1 MKPCA
6 AFGVL
11 ILVWVW
17 WTCIMML
24 NVHLEEVIGR
34 QILLTE
40 TIANRRV
47 ETTTHDAG
55 ITAHLSTA
63 PAEETDR
70 DYNTTIQYYN
80 WFGGLGWV
88 VVCLLPTIV
97 LIDDHNVALFF
108 SCGCA
113 LAFYVTM
120 ATMGFLEPNL
130 SWRQLE
136 LAERSLA
143 SGGEALIGCHIAPNP
158 SALTIKTNITYYTLV
173 DEEWGLDW
181 GRKSVKSERGSSW
194 VSAPIVYTGSVKG
207 CKFDPPV
214 YAGCIAKG
222 PTAKDCGFEQNAAF
236 TIIRKLAQS
245 EYLESEQRDKIPYSG
260 PSRFHHM
267 MEFNSQSRF
276 QTQQYVDKI
285 TGYKDDQWRNICIA
299 WFIVTGVMLLIATAL
314 TKFDIE
320 K

>member
-1 MKPCA
+1 MKPFA

-34 QILLTE
+34 QAFLE
-40 TIANRRV
+40 
-47 ETTTHDAG
+47 AG
-55 ITAHLSTA
+55 EMENNYDVA
-63 PAEETDR
+63 
-70 DYNTTIQYYN
+70 IQCYN
-80 WFGGLGWV
+80 WLGGLGWV
-88 VVCLLPTIV
+88 IVWLLLPTIV
-97 LIDDHNVALFF
+97 LVDVHDVALFF

-113 LAFYVTM
+113 FAFYVTM
-120 ATMGFLEPNL
+120 VTIGFLEPNL

>member
-34 QILLTE
+34 RALL
-40 TIANRRV
+40 IRADFHNN
-47 ETTTHDAG
+47 
-55 ITAHLSTA
+55 
-63 PAEETDR
+63 
-70 DYNTTIQYYN
+70 YNLEIQLYN
-80 WFGGLGWV
+80 WLGGWGWV
-88 VVCLLPTIV
+88 AVSLLATTSV
-97 LIDDHNVALFF
+97 AIDKDSKGLFF
-108 SCGCA
+108 NFGCA
-113 LAFYVTM
+113 LTFY
-120 ATMGFLEPNL
+120 ATMVTIGFLEPNL

-299 WFIVTGVMLLIATAL
+299 WFGATSMMFIVTVSTE
-314 TKFDIE
+314 FDIE
-320 K
+320 REQVLPY

>member
-1 MKPCA
+1 MKPFA

-34 QILLTE
+34 QAFLE
-40 TIANRRV
+40 
-47 ETTTHDAG
+47 AG
-55 ITAHLSTA
+55 EMENNYDVA
-63 PAEETDR
+63 
-70 DYNTTIQYYN
+70 IQCYN
-80 WFGGLGWV
+80 WLGGLGWV
-88 VVCLLPTIV
+88 IVWLLLPTIV
-97 LIDDHNVALFF
+97 LVDVHDVALFF

-113 LAFYVTM
+113 FAFYVTM
-120 ATMGFLEPNL
+120 VTIGFLEPNL

-299 WFIVTGVMLLIATAL
+299 WFGATSMMFIVTVSTE
-314 TKFDIE
+314 FDIE
-320 K
+320 REQVLPY

>member
-34 QILLTE
+34 Q
-40 TIANRRV
+40 APFV
-47 ETTTHDAG
+47 
-55 ITAHLSTA
+55 LS
-63 PAEETDR
+63 ELEN
-70 DYNTTIQYYN
+70 YHVSIQCYN

-88 VVCLLPTIV
+88 VVCLLPTIA
-97 LIDDHNVALFF
+97 LRGDHNVALFF
-108 SCGCA
+108 SYGCGNA
-113 LAFYVTM
+113 FAFYVTM
-120 ATMGFLEPNL
+120 VTIGFLEPNL